1 VKLFKR
7 ENKVP
12 SNKTFME
19 KAWDLQRKIEERESR
34 LGKGKYG
41 RVFKMAR
48 KPTNE
53 EYSKTSKITGAG
65 ILAIGGL
72 GFLIFLL
79 AKQVAPWI
87 AQMLGLI

>member
-12 SNKTFME
+12 NNKKFME

-34 LGKGKYG
+34 FGKGKYG

-72 GFLIFLL
+72 GFLIFLI
-79 AKQVAPWI
+79 AKQIAPWI
-87 AQMLGLI
+87 AQILGLS

>member
-19 KAWDLQRKIEERESR
+19 KAWDLQHKMEERESR
-34 LGKGKYG
+34 IGKGKYG

-48 KPTNE
+48 KPTDE
-53 EYSKTSKITGAG
+53 EYSKTSKITGVG

-72 GFLIFLL
+72 GFLIFLI
-79 AKQVAPWI
+79 AKQVAPWL
-87 AQMLGLI
+87 AEMLGL

>member
-19 KAWDLQRKIEERESR
+19 KAWDLQNKIQERESR
-34 LGKGKYG
+34 IGKGKYG

-48 KPTNE
+48 KPTDE
-53 EYSKTSKITGAG
+53 EFSKTSKITGVG

-72 GFLIFLL
+72 GFLIFLI

-87 AQMLGLI
+87 AQMLGL